1 MFFDGDNIYFD
12 KHKEIN
18 NDIYIN
24 SIDIDRNNTLQDYED
39 GYNKGNMF
47 KNIYS
52 KYKNHV
58 YKLKTT
64 NKRDDLLYKVQMYT
78 FILKDLGL
86 YLDVHNDD
94 DVFKVFTDIKRRLKT
109 VKEKYES
116 VYGPLCLESTSDD
129 KYDYVNN
136 PWPWG
141 DR

>member
-12 KHKEIN
+12 KHMETN
-18 NDIYIN
+18 NDIDMYIN
-24 SIDIDRNNTLQDYED
+24 SINIDRNVTLQDYEE
-39 GYNKGNMF
+39 NMF
-47 KNIYS
+47 KNLYS

-58 YKLKTT
+58 YKLKTN
-64 NKRDDLLYKVQMYT
+64 NKKDDLLYKVQMYT

-86 YLDVHNDD
+86 YLDLHKDD
-94 DVFKVFTDIKRRLKT
+94 ENVFRVFTDIKRRLKT

-116 VYGPLCLESTSDD
+116 VYGALCLDGTSDN